1 MKTIKIIII
10 LAISFVFIANKNNAA
25 IKDSIFAT
33 VGEKVITRSDIINEI
48 KILLILNNTAYA
60 EEIKE
65 QLDQSAINSILKRTI
80 KKIEIEKYSAL
91 QFNQDDVDVEL
102 KKLAKS
108 LNMDLDILKQTLITN
123 EINISIL
130 IDQISTDLLWN
141 SLIFNL
147 YKDRLSIN
155 LNEVE
160 DQLKTINE
168 S

>member
-1 MKTIKIIII
+1 MKNI
-10 LAISFVFIANKNNAA
+10 
-25 IKDSIFAT
+25 
-33 VGEKVITRSDIINEI
+33 
-48 KILLILNNTAYA
+48 
-60 EEIKE
+60 
-65 QLDQSAINSILKRTI
+65 
-80 KKIEIEKYSAL
+80 
-91 QFNQDDVDVEL
+91 VEL

-168 S
+168 SEEVYEYLISEIIVDKIPNEIVEILDLSVPSDSIF